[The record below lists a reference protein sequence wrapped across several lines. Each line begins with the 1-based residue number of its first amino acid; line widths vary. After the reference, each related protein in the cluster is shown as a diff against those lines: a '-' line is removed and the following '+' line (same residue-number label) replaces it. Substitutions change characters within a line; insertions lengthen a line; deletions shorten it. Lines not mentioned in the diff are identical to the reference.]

1 MGSVLGGH
9 QRVTTRRLLIDTN
22 SSGEPN
28 STQVKIRSGIDTPEH
43 LVGAAPAI
51 AAQTVAGL
59 RYGALG
65 AGWGQR
71 RLLQLDSLV
80 HRAVVIPVDDILIW
94 THARP
99 RVACRVA
106 GHPLHDKA
114 HAGDLWIAASAV
126 AYGLPLVT
134 DDGIF
139 AGVPGLQVINEGP

>member
-22 SSGEPN
+22 SSGGPN

-51 AAQTVAGL
+51 AAQTVAEL

-71 RLLQLDSLV
+71 RLLQGNAIV
-80 HRAVVIPVDDILIW
+80 
-94 THARP
+94 
-99 RVACRVA
+99 
-106 GHPLHDKA
+106 
-114 HAGDLWIAASAV
+114 
-126 AYGLPLVT
+126 GLP
-134 DDGIF
+134 GIE
-139 AGVPGLQVINEGP
+139 PGTSALSAQRSNRLSYSPAATRRRSGGKGDCSRRPLTPSG